1 MSTRLPS
8 LNGLRAFE
16 AAARHL
22 SFTQAASEL
31 NVTQTAISHQ
41 IRRLEEEL
49 GLRLFVRQNRAL
61 ELTPEA
67 RDYLPGVRAAFNDL
81 RLATDRLLRKDDG
94 HVLTVSTLASLA
106 AKWLLPRLSAFQEA
120 HPGIDVRI
128 TTSPSLVDFQRDN
141 VDAAIR
147 YGRGQ
152 WPGVRADWLMADE
165 LFPVCSP
172 ALVNGNK
179 PLQCPQ
185 DLKDHVLLHTS
196 NTNSDDWRLWLTAAG
211 LPTDISKQPGVTFD
225 LMFMTVQAAIDGIGV
240 ADGTDVLRPGR
251 HRQGAACGSL
261 QDRAAGRRRVLSGF
275 ARGARG
281 FAETACTSGN
291 GWSPPPRP
299 PPRANPEPSAFL
311 PTEPKICGWSRRAG
325 MAHCPTTPIAGRRE
339 GIPHGRFET
348 GGTRRCRNQPLPKRR
363 RSNRASAP
371 FCAPPAAI
379 SSSNSISSYSVFT
392 RPISPRRSSRP
403 KTRLPRCSTPSACSG
418 WAR

>member
-1 MSTRLPS
+1 MTARLPS

-22 SFTQAASEL
+22 SFTVAASEL

-49 GLRLFVRQNRAL
+49 GIRLFIRQNRAL

-81 RLATDRLLRKDDG
+81 RLATDRLMRKDDG

-128 TTSPSLVDFQRDN
+128 TTSTSLVDFQRDN

-172 ALVNGNK
+172 ALLNGNK

-225 LMFMTVQAAIDGIGV
+225 LMFMTLQAAIDGIGV
-240 ADGTDVLRPGR
+240 AMGR
-251 HRQGAACGSL
+251 TSYV
-261 QDRAAGRRRVLSGF
+261 QDDIAKGRLVVPFQIALPADAGFYLV
-275 ARGARG
+275 
-281 FAETACTSGN
+281 
-291 GWSPPPRP
+291 SPE
-299 PPRANPEPSAFL
+299 A
-311 PTEPKICGWSRRAG
+311 
-325 MAHCPTTPIAGRRE
+325 RRE
-339 GIPHGRFET
+339 A
-348 GGTRRCRNQPLPKRR
+348 PKL
-363 RSNRASAP
+363 AS
-371 FCAPPAAI
+371 FRQWMLAATQ
-379 SSSNSISSYSVFT
+379 N
-392 RPISPRRSSRP
+392 
-403 KTRLPRCSTPSACSG
+403 KA
-418 WAR
+418 